1 MRQNPMRGAPCNAAL
16 AAALLIGLCAALI
29 LGGCSLSRPTPVKQ
43 SFLLNAERSGA
54 AAPTT
59 FPLPVRV
66 NRFVVAQPFD
76 GRPLVYRAAD
86 LRFEIDFYNE
96 FLALPATMVTERT
109 MRWLADARLF
119 SAVVPMTSNIDARH
133 VLEGAVW
140 TMHGDY
146 RNPQAPTA
154 TIGIRFLLARDDTGG
169 STLLDQSFTRTVKVT
184 DRTPE
189 RLVAAI
195 DEALSG
201 ILGELE
207 VALAAALKGEKK
219 L

>member
-1 MRQNPMRGAPCNAAL
+1 MHRSRRLAAL
-16 AAALLIGLCAALI
+16 CGLACAALV
-29 LGGCSLSRPTPVKQ
+29 LGACSLSRPTPVKQ
-43 SFLLNAERSGA
+43 SFLLAAERAGA
-54 AAPTT
+54 ASTNGV
-59 FPLPVRV
+59 PVALRV

-96 FLALPATMVTERT
+96 FLALPATMLTERT

-119 SAVVPMTSNIDARH
+119 SAVVPMNSNVDARH

-154 TIGIRFLLARDDTGG
+154 TISIRFLLARDDTPGP
-169 STLLDQSFTRTVKVT
+169 TLLDRSFTRTVKVT
-184 DRTPE
+184 DRSPE
-189 RLVAAI
+189 RLVAAF

-207 VALAAALKGEKK
+207 SAIAAALAGETKP
-219 L
+219 